1 MPAAQ
6 IVGRRVRP
14 RGRGS
19 SWGGGDIQIIALI
32 NFAGALLAFFLAARA
47 ITLDRRALRTHRGS
61 WAVLVI
67 TTAMLAAVLGV
78 GLFLDQT
85 SAHTGL
91 LWLSTLLETALVIS
105 LNLGCFF
112 LYVREHK
119 RVAELFD
126 TAETQSRRSSRLEA
140 ILALSD
146 TLRPVRDVQQVVD
159 IAAGAVRDTLAFR
172 ECALYLYDQ
181 DADVLHTRAALGGD
195 DAYNEVIRERPIP
208 ARIVR
213 GVLREEFRHGN
224 VYFVDHATYSWT
236 EEELFYFPPG
246 GFEERV
252 EGGFHPDDALFVPLR
267 GAGGQLLGLF
277 DLYDPEDGR
286 VPSDEALQVL
296 EIFANVTASS
306 LENARY
312 AAELEVRAVTDG
324 LTGLFNHRHFQE
336 ALVAEVERGARY
348 GLVFTLLM
356 MDVDLFKNVN
366 DRLGHPRGDDVL
378 RKVAEVVR
386 DVARTSDLAARY
398 GGEEFVMILPGTST
412 KQAASLAERV
422 AQGVREIVLDV
433 PDPPRLSISIGM
445 ADYPACGRD
454 RESLIAAADA
464 ALLFAKRTGR
474 DMIADFSEMS
484 LVEFDRSALE
494 GLAFRLE
501 KADIETVETL
511 AAAID
516 MRDAFN
522 SERAHDVAISAE
534 WVATELGLGDTER
547 STLHMAALVYDI
559 GKVGIPVDVLNR
571 RGDLSDQDRV
581 VIRKHPEVGKRLLES
596 ATRLSALAPIVLH
609 HHERWDGTGYPAG
622 LKGEQIPFEARVIA
636 LCDAWQAMVSER
648 PYRAALSSEQ
658 AMAELRAGA
667 GKQFDPGLVE
677 VFICGME
684 RKAGAADKPV

>member
-1 MPAAQ
+1 
-6 IVGRRVRP
+6 
-14 RGRGS
+14 
-19 SWGGGDIQIIALI
+19 
-32 NFAGALLAFFLAARA
+32 
-47 ITLDRRALRTHRGS
+47 
-61 WAVLVI
+61 VLVVA
-67 TTAMLAAVLGV
+67 TALLAAVLGV
-78 GLFLDQT
+78 GLFLDEK
-85 SAHTGL
+85 SAQTGL
-91 LWLSTLLETALVIS
+91 LWVSTLLQTALVVA

-119 RVAELFD
+119 RVADLYD
-126 TAETQSRRSSRLEA
+126 TAEAHSQRSRRLEA

-159 IAAGAVRDTLAFR
+159 IAAGAVKETLAFR
-172 ECALYLYDQ
+172 ECALYLYDE
-181 DADVLHTRAALGGD
+181 DAEVLHTRAALGGD

-213 GVLREEFRHGN
+213 DVLREEFRHGN
-224 VYFVDHATYSWT
+224 VYFIDHTRYSWT

-246 GFEERV
+246 DFEERV
-252 EGGFHPDDALFVPLR
+252 PGGFHPDDALFVPLR

-286 VPSDEALQVL
+286 VPSDQALQVL

-306 LENARY
+306 LDNARY
-312 AAELEVRAVTDG
+312 AAALEVRAVTDG

-336 ALVAEVERGARY
+336 SLAAEVERAARY

-356 MDVDLFKNVN
+356 MDLDLFKNVN
-366 DRLGHPRGDDVL
+366 DRLGHPRGDEALRSVADV
-378 RKVAEVVR
+378 VC
-386 DVARTSDLAARY
+386 DVARTTDFAARY
-398 GGEEFVMILPGTST
+398 GGEEFVMILPGTSA

-422 AQGVREIVLDV
+422 AQGVREIALDV
-433 PDPPRLSISIGM
+433 PDAPRLSISIGI

-464 ALLFAKRTGR
+464 ALLFAKRMGR

-484 LVEFDRSALE
+484 LVELDQSALE

-501 KADIETVETL
+501 KADVETIETL

-516 MRDAFN
+516 MRDAFGG
-522 SERAHDVAISAE
+522 ERARDVAASAE
-534 WVATELGLGDTER
+534 GVAAELGLGDAER

-581 VIRKHPEVGKRLLES
+581 TIRRHPEVGKRLLES
-596 ATRLSALAPIVLH
+596 ANRLSALAPIVLH
-609 HHERWDGTGYPAG
+609 HHERWDGTGYPDG
-622 LKGEQIPFEARVIA
+622 LRGEQIPFEARVIA
-636 LCDAWQAMVSER
+636 LCDAWQAMVSDR
-648 PYRAALSSEQ
+648 PYRTALTPEQ
-658 AMAELRAGA
+658 ALAELRAGA
-667 GKQFDPGLVE
+667 GRQFDPGLVE
-677 VFICGME
+677 VFIAGMQ
-684 RKAGAADKPV
+684 RKAGAADKPT

>member
-1 MPAAQ
+1 M
-6 IVGRRVRP
+6 
-14 RGRGS
+14 
-19 SWGGGDIQIIALI
+19 QIIALI

-67 TTAMLAAVLGV
+67 TTALLAAVLGV
-78 GLFLDQT
+78 ELFLDQT
-85 SAHTGL
+85 SVHTGL
-91 LWLSTLLETALVIS
+91 VWLSTFLETALVIS

-119 RVAELFD
+119 RVADLYD
-126 TAETQSRRSSRLEA
+126 TAETQSRRSGRLEA
-140 ILALSD
+140 ILALSE
-146 TLRPVRDVQQVVD
+146 TLRPVRDVQEVVD
-159 IAAGAVRDTLAFR
+159 IAAGAVKETLAFR
-172 ECALYLYDQ
+172 ECALYLYDE
-181 DADVLHTRAALGGD
+181 DEDVLHTRAALGGD
-195 DAYNEVIRERPIP
+195 DAYNAVISERPIP

-213 GVLREEFRHGN
+213 GVLREEFRRGN

-246 GFEERV
+246 EFEERV
-252 EGGFHPDDALFVPLR
+252 AGGFHPDDALFVPLL

-296 EIFANVTASS
+296 EIFANVTAAS

-336 ALVAEVERGARY
+336 SLAAEVERATRY

-356 MDVDLFKNVN
+356 MDLDLFKNVN
-366 DRLGHPRGDDVL
+366 DRLGHPRGDEVL
-378 RKVAEVVR
+378 RSVAEVVR
-386 DVARTSDLAARY
+386 DVARTSDFAARY
-398 GGEEFVMILPGTST
+398 GGEEFVMILPGTSA
-412 KQAASLAERV
+412 KQSASLAERV
-422 AQGVREIVLDV
+422 AQGVRDIVLDV
-433 PDPPRLSISIGM
+433 PNPPRLSISIGM

-454 RESLIAAADA
+454 RESLIAAADS
-464 ALLFAKRTGR
+464 ALLFAKRAGR

-484 LVEFDRSALE
+484 LVEWDQTALE

-501 KADIETVETL
+501 KADIETLETL

-516 MRDAFN
+516 MRDAFGK
-522 SERAHDVAISAE
+522 ERAQDVAISAE
-534 WVATELGLGDTER
+534 WVATELGLDDHER
-547 STLHMAALVYDI
+547 SMLHMAALVYDI

-571 RGDLSDQDRV
+571 RGDLSDEERV
-581 VIRKHPEVGKRLLES
+581 AIRKHPEVGKRLLES
-596 ATRLSALAPIVLH
+596 ATRLSALAPVVLH
-609 HHERWDGTGYPAG
+609 HHERWDGAGYPDG
-622 LKGEQIPFEARVIA
+622 LSGEAIPFAARVIA
-636 LCDAWQAMVSER
+636 ICDAWQAMVSDR
-648 PYRAALSSEQ
+648 PYRQALTPEAAV
-658 AMAELRAGA
+658 AELRAGA

-677 VFICGME
+677 VFISGMV
-684 RKAGAADKPV
+684 RKTGAADKPV